1 MTEWRLQLGKR
12 KGLAAVEALN
22 KTFKNAKSVVEAA
35 RKTEE
40 KFATPQMASK
50 RVMTEWRRVLVELLQ
65 KHLCNIPCRS
75 HVGKLGVA
83 TLSTQLLGVI

>member
-1 MTEWRLQLGKR
+1 MTEWRMQLGKR

-35 RKTEE
+35 SKTEE

-50 RVMTEWRRVLVELLQ
+50 RVMTEWRRVLVELL
-65 KHLCNIPCRS
+65 
-75 HVGKLGVA
+75 
-83 TLSTQLLGVI
+83 